1 MTFETFDQSDDLTKN
16 TRNCIF
22 KSALYE
28 SAFFENALPDL
39 KSGLG
44 IAFSKLCEFIPQSE
58 CCVFYLFLS
67 GLIVGVQQWYNM
79 HIKGPCTAGM
89 DAPPRPAEKQ
99 AALPRPAKSRP
110 CPAPPRGGR
119 YGIFQKK

>member
-67 GLIVGVQQWYNM
+67 GLIVGVQHWYNM
-79 HIKGPCTAGM
+79 HIKGPCTGCFFNWY
-89 DAPPRPAEKQ
+89 PPKK
-99 AALPRPAKSRP
+99 LKYGKPRLGESTLT
-110 CPAPPRGGR
+110 
-119 YGIFQKK
+119 